1 MYTEMLLM
9 KFYHD
14 GRGAEFKKKIFE
26 KIHKFH
32 AVVRP
37 SGAIFENNISFMRLF
52 GPPGAFFEK
61 NNNLQ
66 NQEEHFSIFKN
77 GFKSRFD
84 SARI

>member
-1 MYTEMLLM
+1 MYSAL
-9 KFYHD
+9 
-14 GRGAEFKKKIFE
+14 R
-26 KIHKFH
+26 
-32 AVVRP
+32 
-37 SGAIFENNISFMRLF
+37 GAIFEKNISFMGLF
-52 GPPGAFFEK
+52 GPPGAIFEN